1 MNNNSFLGVL
11 IFIIS
16 VFIVVTLIRVLWPF
30 VLIFIV
36 YVVIR
41 SFFMKKPK
49 VNYRETY
56 SDYKG
61 STQQTTQDSHVI
73 NVDFE
78 ERERKYHENKKIN
91 IP

>member
-1 MNNNSFLGVL
+1 MNNNSFLGIL

-56 SDYKG
+56 SDYNG
-61 STQQTTQDSHVI
+61 STQQTKQDSNVI
-73 NVDFE
+73 DVDFE
-78 ERERKYHENKKIN
+78 ERELKDHEN
-91 IP
+91 